1 MGWREGFV
9 AFLYFLFVFSTVAG
23 IFNFCP
29 ENLCHFSFLNQLN
42 SDRRKY
48 WKCLPLFFFKLP
60 MSFPPWIIIHLFL
73 MRTWTGWNFWPQCF
87 TDPLSI
93 LSLHQP
99 SLTSTVKEKNE
110 NYCSD
115 LKLISELLLVH
126 IIGWKKDCSAVKW

>member
-1 MGWREGFV
+1 MKR
-9 AFLYFLFVFSTVAG
+9 G
-23 IFNFCP
+23 ICR
-29 ENLCHFSFLNQLN
+29 LSLFSFCVFYCCRNFQFL
-42 SDRRKY
+42 SRKFVPFFFSKSTKF
-48 WKCLPLFFFKLP
+48 WQKEILEMLTILFFKLP